1 MVDDRAVRF
10 NPANRYGGSEIQRRL
25 NQRNAYGPS
34 GAPSVAD
41 VQALQR
47 RQAPQQQAA
56 LWTPRTSAP
65 APSRPTQT
73 QPNIEATPAP
83 APSQQPSAPA
93 APRPLNWRDAAYNA
107 QIAAVERALRDF
119 ETGATTRGERYG
131 QDFMTSLGRMGYRPG
146 EGFQAMPNVLEQ
158 LDQPQMAAR
167 AMAVEGEEAAAP
179 TVSVAPITGAF
190 DIEGQFDPFSA
201 AARGTRGLRN
211 EFAARG
217 TLRSSDFAR
226 NFSEF
231 QNRLNQQLEA
241 METARTRFGQDL
253 ATEVAQQRTQAQERR
268 EAAQRDAMM
277 RAAIAAASGAGF

>member
-1 MVDDRAVRF
+1 MVT
-10 NPANRYGGSEIQRRL
+10 RYGAQEIQRRL
-25 NQRNAYGPS
+25 RTQPVTVRDTSGAPTYNPGGLTAAQKAYGPS
-34 GAPSVAD
+34 GNQEVS
-41 VQALQR
+41 
-47 RQAPQQQAA
+47 RQATARLTAGLPNMQ
-56 LWTPRTSAP
+56 
-65 APSRPTQT
+65 SRRGTTQT
-73 QPNIEATPAP
+73 QPNIEPTPAP
-83 APSQQPSAPA
+83 APSAPA

-131 QDFMTSLGRMGYRPG
+131 QDFMTSLRRMGYRPG

-231 QNRLNQQLEA
+231 QNRLNRQLEA